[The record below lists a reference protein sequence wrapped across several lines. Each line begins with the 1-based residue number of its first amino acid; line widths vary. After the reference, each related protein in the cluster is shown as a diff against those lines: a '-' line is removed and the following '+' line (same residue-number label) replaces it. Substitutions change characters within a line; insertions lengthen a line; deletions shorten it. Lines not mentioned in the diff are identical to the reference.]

1 MTSYSSS
8 EGPDPIL
15 EASWRE
21 YRQWRAAQR
30 RRRWIAASACIA
42 GVTAGAALLWPREAK
57 YDTGPRTAALARFDA
72 PVHDGPGT
80 VVVAP
85 LKAPEPTAAS
95 TEAAEPRLA
104 VVAPSLAP
112 PPPLPPA
119 AETSLTAPPDRP
131 PPRGT
136 DPEPALA
143 GSTTPPSD
151 PAPADPAPAE
161 PTAAPRPSPKPTG
174 PATGAA
180 DPPQKRA
187 PHLQLASFQTE
198 TKARTALEQLRK
210 QQSDLLGSLD
220 ARVERAEL
228 ADGRVV
234 YRVRTGPLANAE
246 AKRICAE
253 LQRRR
258 LDCSFVR

>member
-72 PVHDGPGT
+72 PVHDGPGS

-85 LKAPEPTAAS
+85 LKAPESMPAII
-95 TEAAEPRLA
+95 EGIEPQLA

-112 PPPLPPA
+112 PPPQPPPV
-119 AETSLTAPPDRP
+119 ETSLAVPPVTP
-131 PPRGT
+131 PLPT
-136 DPEPALA
+136 TPPEPALA

-151 PAPADPAPAE
+151 PAPAEPAASPH
-161 PTAAPRPSPKPTG
+161 PSPKPTG
-174 PATGAA
+174 SAAGAA
-180 DPPQKRA
+180 DPPHKRA
-187 PHLQLASFQTE
+187 SHLQLASFQTE

-210 QQSDLLGSLD
+210 QQGDLLGSLD

-228 ADGRVV
+228 SDGRVV
-234 YRVRTGPLANAE
+234 YRVRTGPLAIAE

>member
-72 PVHDGPGT
+72 PVHNGPGS

-85 LKAPEPTAAS
+85 LKAPEQTPAIA
-95 TEAAEPRLA
+95 EAAEPQLA
-104 VVAPSLAP
+104 VVTPSLAP
-112 PPPLPPA
+112 PLTQPPPV
-119 AETSLTAPPDRP
+119 ETSLAVPSVTP
-131 PPRGT
+131 PPPT
-136 DPEPALA
+136 TAPEPALA

-151 PAPADPAPAE
+151 P
-161 PTAAPRPSPKPTG
+161 
-174 PATGAA
+174 
-180 DPPQKRA
+180 
-187 PHLQLASFQTE
+187 
-198 TKARTALEQLRK
+198 
-210 QQSDLLGSLD
+210 
-220 ARVERAEL
+220 
-228 ADGRVV
+228 
-234 YRVRTGPLANAE
+234 
-246 AKRICAE
+246 
-253 LQRRR
+253 
-258 LDCSFVR
+258 